1 MEGFKANPKMKCD
14 LPCFKEGGFVK
25 RDKSKHSESTEMK
38 KDVSQDKKI
47 VKKAFKIH
55 DEQSHDEKTD
65 LSKLKK
71 GGRCKKDVGTV
82 KKYKKGGA
90 VDAAEKGKPSGDKG
104 KTKKVTAKPKK
115 AKTPSKAA
123 TKAPEVPGMD
133 MSPSGSMGEMSAPPA
148 AGPMAAAPSPAM
160 GMPPGGM
167 QEFAKGGR
175 PFFNEEPDDATAPV
189 KRRPMKRPAP
199 SKGVVSNAE
208 RQGIMNMFQ
217 GGPDGMSG
225 LGDAGAAGVGSMRA
239 PSAAMGNAG
248 AQGMGVMSDLE
259 RQNLMKGLEAVGTY
273 CSGGKAY

>member
-14 LPCFKEGGFVK
+14 LPCFKEGGYVK
-25 RDKSKHSESTEMK
+25 RDKSTHSESTEMK
-38 KDVSQDKKI
+38 KDVAQDKKI

-133 MSPSGSMGEMSAPPA
+133 MGPSGSMGEMSAPPA

-160 GMPPGGM
+160 GMP

-189 KRRPMKRPAP
+189 KRRPMKRPMQNKSAI
-199 SKGVVSNAE
+199 SNAE

-225 LGDAGAAGVGSMRA
+225 VGSMRA
-239 PSAAMGNAG
+239 PSAAIGNAG
-248 AQGMGVMSDLE
+248 MQGMGAVSDME
-259 RQNLMKGLEAVGTY
+259 RENLMKGLEAVGTY
-273 CSGGKAY
+273 CGGGKAY